1 MMGHLKLGG
10 AFVAAVV
17 LAACSTTDGVDDS
30 MQVGINDDDRFAS
43 NAQDTTIDELPDE
56 MQFGIGDDDEFVATT
71 TGTTTVTPNTAVA
84 SRVIRADDTIATGFA
99 YLPAYSDIYNEIR
112 SLNLGATFDGFD
124 EYTVFA
130 PSNDAIAVVDFNGV
144 PVATRTKVV
153 KYHAIAGRIDS
164 QELSDLIDRNGG
176 TLTVTTVSGD
186 DLKFMKSGG
195 MIKVADKN
203 GYTFNVISADNE
215 FKNGYVHGI
224 DGVLGYDYGM

>member
-71 TGTTTVTPNTAVA
+71 SGTTMVPLQQTAVA
-84 SRVIRADDTIATGFA
+84 SAVIRKDQGIYTGTYDFNNYTTVRGAIQTAGLDTTLDSG
-99 YLPAYSDIYNEIR
+99 
-112 SLNLGATFDGFD
+112 

-130 PSNDAIAVVDFNGV
+130 PSNASFSGMDLSGATKADLQGV
-144 PVATRTKVV
+144 LKGHVV
-153 KYHAIAGRIDS
+153 KGRIGS
-164 QELSDLIDRNGG
+164 ADLQKQLDMNGG
-176 TLTVTTVSGD
+176 TYTATTLSGD
-186 DLKFMKSGG
+186 TLTFMRMGDT
-195 MIKVADKN
+195 IKVADKN
-203 GYTFNVISADNE
+203 GYTYDIEAADNE

-224 DGVLGYDYGM
+224 NGVLGRTY